1 MARARPQHAAL
12 EAWLGAQGWTLAP
25 FQQALAEAFGNG
37 QDGLCLAGTG
47 SGKTLAAFLGPA
59 LAIPAQSTGLKVL
72 WLTPLRAL
80 ARDLAT
86 QVESFCE
93 ALDLP
98 WRVGIRNGDSTAKAR
113 RQLRQA
119 LPEVLIT
126 TPESL
131 SLLLA
136 SPKFIAQAPS
146 LKAVV
151 VDEWHA
157 LLGTKRGVLL
167 ELALARLD
175 SLAPKARRWGLSATV
190 ADPDHALEVLLGP
203 ERRGRLIRGPQG
215 AAPAVTTL
223 IPEEIERFPWA
234 GHLGLRSLPQ
244 VLARLQEAPTSLI
257 FCNTRFQAE
266 RWFEALQRADLSLVG
281 QLALHHGSLA
291 QGTRLRIEEALKAG
305 ALKAVVA
312 TSSLDLG
319 VDFSPVT
326 QVIQIGGPTGVARAR
341 QRAGRSGHHPG
352 GTPRLY
358 CVPTHAFEL
367 LEFAALRDALE
378 NGDLEPQRGLRKSFD
393 VLTQHVLTRILG
405 EPGTS
410 EALLAEARRTY
421 AFATLNTVELAWVLD
436 HLQRGGPALKAYED
450 YAKIT
455 LNEAGAWT
463 VTTPRIARRHRLSI
477 GTIVS
482 DALVTLRWRRGG
494 TLGQVEERFIRQL
507 RPGDGFTFA
516 GRALVLCRVDGMTA
530 LVRPGKARRVHTP
543 RWAGSRMP
551 LSSTLAEGVL
561 QRLDPAASLP
571 EREEMAALAPLLRLQ
586 ETLSARPTP
595 GVLLLEHL
603 ESREGYHLFLYPF
616 AGRQVHEGLGPLLAW
631 RLGQQQES
639 TIAVTVNDYGI
650 ELLSSAPLPEDE
662 TALRRWLSPEGL
674 GEALLACCEGTGLAE
689 QRFRT
694 IARISGL
701 IFQGF
706 PGGPKSQR
714 ALQLSSRLL
723 FDVFKRYDPENPFL
737 QQAQQ
742 EVLTEELDSD
752 RLEARLQDLS
762 RQPWQSRRLAS
773 LSHFAFPLWA
783 ARVHARYSSESAAQR
798 IARMLAQ
805 LERRHG

>member
-1 MARARPQHAAL
+1 MAKKPPQQAAL
-12 EAWLGAQGWTLAP
+12 EAWLKTQGWALAP
-25 FQQALAEAFGNG
+25 FQRALAEAFREGA
-37 QDGLCLAGTG
+37 DGLCLAGTG

-59 LAIPAQSTGLKVL
+59 LSAPPKSAGLQVL

-86 QVESFCE
+86 QLAGFCE
-93 ALDLP
+93 ALSLP
-98 WRVGIRNGDSTAKAR
+98 WRVGVRNGDSTAKER

-131 SLLLA
+131 SLLLS
-136 SPKFIAQAPS
+136 SPSFLAQVPS
-146 LKAVV
+146 LNAVII
-151 VDEWHA
+151 DEWHA
-157 LLGTKRGVLL
+157 LLGSKRGVLL

-175 SLAPKARRWGLSATV
+175 SLAPQARRWGLSATV
-190 ADPDHALEVLLGP
+190 ADPDHALAVLLGP
-203 ERRGRLIRGPQG
+203 ERGGRLIQGPKG
-215 AAPAVTTL
+215 APPAVTTL
-223 IPEEIERFPWA
+223 IPEAIERFPWA

-244 VLARLQEAPTSLI
+244 VLARLQEAPSSLV

-291 QGTRLRIEEALKAG
+291 QSTRRRIEDALRAG

-326 QVIQIGGPTGVARAR
+326 QVIQIGGPKGVARAR

-352 GTPRLY
+352 GTPRLF

-367 LEFAALRDALE
+367 LEFAALRDALD
-378 NGDLEPQRGLRKSFD
+378 NGTLEPQRGLQGSFD

-405 EPGTS
+405 EPGTT
-410 EALLAEARRTY
+410 EALLTEARRTH
-421 AFATLNTVELAWVLD
+421 ALASLSAGELAWVLD

-450 YAKIT
+450 YAKIERDST
-455 LNEAGAWT
+455 GAWHIT
-463 VTTPRIARRHRLSI
+463 SPRIARRHRLSI

-494 TLGQVEERFIRQL
+494 SLGQVEERFIRQL

-551 LSSTLAEGVL
+551 LSSTLAAGVL

-571 EREEMAALAPLLRLQ
+571 AREEMAALAPLLRLQ

-595 GVLLLEHL
+595 GTLLIETL
-603 ESREGYHLFLYPF
+603 ESREGHHLFLYPF

-639 TIAVTVNDYGI
+639 TVAVTVNDYGI
-650 ELLSSAPLPEDE
+650 ELLSSAPLPQEE
-662 TALRRWLSPEGL
+662 AELRRWLSPKGL
-674 GEALLACCEGTGLAE
+674 GEALIACCEGTGLAE
-689 QRFRT
+689 HRFRT

-723 FDVFKRYDPENPFL
+723 FDVFKRYDPENAFL
-737 QQAQQ
+737 QQAQR
-742 EVLTEELDSD
+742 EVLTEELDSE
-752 RLEARLQDLS
+752 RLEGRLQTLS
-762 RQPWQSRRLAS
+762 TLPWRCHHLAS
-773 LSHFAFPLWA
+773 LSPFAFPLWA
-783 ARVHARYSSESAAQR
+783 ARVHARYSSESASQR
-798 IARMLAQ
+798 ITRMLAQ